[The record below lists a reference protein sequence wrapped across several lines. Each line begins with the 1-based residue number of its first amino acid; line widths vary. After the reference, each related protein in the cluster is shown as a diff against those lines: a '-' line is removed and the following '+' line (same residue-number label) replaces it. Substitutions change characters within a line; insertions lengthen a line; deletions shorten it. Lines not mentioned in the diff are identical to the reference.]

1 MTLLPILL
9 PEGYVLK
16 VSVNDKLTVGKVIAE
31 KKSSGNEKIIHV
43 ASILNFPP
51 KDISKALKKNL
62 GDGILKG
69 DTVAEKKG
77 NLGMGS
83 KKIIS
88 EFSGTVIKIDEEN
101 GDLIIREAGEEESPE
116 TLISPVEGTVDF
128 CNNEKIVIKT
138 DRNAILAQDGLGGEK
153 EGELLYLESTREED
167 LSSVIEGKI
176 ILAKTIDKVAVFKAI
191 GLDVSGI
198 ITESLENMDFV
209 DLTEKAI
216 TTPIMTVSEDDFKK
230 LIKANGKKIY
240 LGGKD
245 KSIVVL

>member
-101 GDLIIREAGEEESPE
+101 GDLIIREVGEEESPE

-153 EGELLYLESTREED
+153 EGELLYLESTQEED

-209 DLTEKAI
+209 DLAEKAI
-216 TTPIMTVSEDDFKK
+216 ITPIMTVSEDDFKK

>member
-153 EGELLYLESTREED
+153 EGELLYLESTQEED

-209 DLTEKAI
+209 DLAEKAI
-216 TTPIMTVSEDDFKK
+216 ITPIMTVSEDDFKK